1 MASDTIPEGKYIVPA
16 LAQGLAVLAL
26 FSRERS
32 TLTAP
37 DIAQELKLS
46 RTTVFRLLH
55 TLQAMGYVCRADE
68 ERRYKLGSALLGRG
82 FSYLASLDI
91 VEVAQPFL
99 EHLRD
104 ETGMSAHM
112 AVRDGRDVVYVARYA
127 ARTTVASSV
136 HIGTRFP
143 VHATVMGRMTI
154 CDFSDAEL
162 AELYPDEKLPR
173 FSEQTPSTRTALR
186 AILDEDRAK
195 GYAVSQSFFE
205 RGVSSIAAPVRDG
218 SGRIVAA
225 INVTAVD
232 NVIDLG
238 FMHGRMKD
246 LVLKASSDITQW
258 ITQGSPGRPMVWDTP
273 PEGLDVPAARRKP
286 ALPRARTA

>member
-1 MASDTIPEGKYIVPA
+1 MADETIPEGKYIVPA

-26 FSRERS
+26 FSRERP

-37 DIAQELKLS
+37 EIAQTLGLS

-55 TLQAMGYVCRADE
+55 TLQTMGYVVRADE
-68 ERRYKLGSALLGRG
+68 DRRFKLGPALLGRG
-82 FSYLASLDI
+82 YSYLSSLDI
-91 VEVAQPFL
+91 VEIAQPVL
-99 EHLRD
+99 EGLRD
-104 ETGMSAHM
+104 ATGMSAHM

-154 CDFSDAEL
+154 CDFTDAEL
-162 AELYPDEKLPR
+162 AGLYPEEILPR
-173 FSEQTPSTRTALR
+173 FSEQTPATRNALR
-186 AILDEDRAK
+186 AVLDEDRTH

-205 RGVSSIAAPVRDG
+205 RGVTSVAAPVRDG

-225 INVTAVD
+225 INVTSVD
-232 NVIDLG
+232 SAFDAQVL
-238 FMHGRMKD
+238 HGRIKD
-246 LVLKASSDITQW
+246 LVVEASAEITRW
-258 ITQGSPGRPMVWDTP
+258 STQGSAGRPRVWD
-273 PEGLDVPAARRKP
+273 EARLV
-286 ALPRARTA
+286 AGE

>member
-1 MASDTIPEGKYIVPA
+1 MMASDVIPEGKYIVPA
-16 LAQGLAVLAL
+16 LAQGLAVLGL

-37 DIAQELKLS
+37 DIAQELGLS

-55 TLQAMGYVCRADE
+55 TLQTMGYVCRADE

-91 VEVAQPFL
+91 VEVAQPIL
-99 EHLRD
+99 ESLRD
-104 ETGMSAHM
+104 ATGMSAHM

-154 CDFSDAEL
+154 CDFSDEEL

-173 FSEQTPSTRTALR
+173 FSEQTPATRSALR

-225 INVTAVD
+225 INVTSVD
-232 NVIDLG
+232 SAFDPTL
-238 FMHGRMKD
+238 MHGHMKD
-246 LVLKASSDITQW
+246 AVMKASADITQW
-258 ITQGSPGRPMVWDTP
+258 ITQGSPGRPMVWDAP
-273 PEGLDVPAARRKP
+273 PDGYEAPARRK
-286 ALPRARTA
+286 AVAARGR

>member
-1 MASDTIPEGKYIVPA
+1 MNADAIPEGKYIVPA

-26 FSRERS
+26 FSRERPM
-32 TLTAP
+32 LTAP
-37 DIAQELKLS
+37 EIAQTLGLS

-55 TLQAMGYVCRADE
+55 TLQSMGYVVRADE
-68 ERRYKLGSALLGRG
+68 ERRFKLGPALLGRG
-82 FSYLASLDI
+82 FNYLASLDI
-91 VEVAQPFL
+91 VEVSQPVL
-99 EHLRD
+99 EQLRD
-104 ETGMSAHM
+104 ATGMSAHM

-162 AELYPDEKLPR
+162 ANLYPEEILPR
-173 FSEQTPSTRTALR
+173 FSEQTPPTRSALR
-186 AILDEDRAK
+186 AVLDQDRAR

-205 RGVSSIAAPVRDG
+205 RGVSSVAAPVRDG

-225 INVTAVD
+225 INVTSVDSANEPAVL
-232 NVIDLG
+232 N
-238 FMHGRMKD
+238 GRIRD
-246 LVLKASSDITQW
+246 LVLAASAEITQW
-258 ITQGSPGRPMVWDTP
+258 STQASAGRPQVW
-273 PEGLDVPAARRKP
+273 DVPAKARM
-286 ALPRARTA
+286 AGE